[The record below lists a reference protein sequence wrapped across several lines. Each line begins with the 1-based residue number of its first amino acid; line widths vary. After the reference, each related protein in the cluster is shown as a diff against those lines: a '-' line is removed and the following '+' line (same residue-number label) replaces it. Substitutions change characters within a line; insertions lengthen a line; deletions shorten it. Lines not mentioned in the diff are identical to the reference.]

1 MTKYDFTTV
10 VKRVDSS
17 KWNRMLELN
26 PEIDPDVIPLS
37 VADME
42 FVLVPEIRRGLQDYL
57 DYAVLGYSQ
66 PSPAYLAAVQNWM
79 QERHDFAVSAEQIV
93 PISGIVPAL
102 YQAVQ
107 SFTEPGDGVIVM
119 SPVYYPF
126 FMAIENSG
134 RRIENCP
141 LFLHDGRYCMDL
153 ELLDQMTAGT
163 KNKLFLFCS
172 PHNPAGRVW
181 ERQELEGL
189 AEITLKNELIVVSDE
204 IHHDLVLPGHHH
216 IVFQTLSPE
225 LAQRVITCTAPSKT
239 FNIAGM
245 AVSNMVIANSEL
257 REKFSRQLVR
267 TGFRG
272 STILS
277 YKACELSYKYCAD
290 WLDELIIVIKQN
302 EELVRDFFARHCP
315 EVNIVPLEGT
325 YLLWVDLNSWG
336 MTISEQDAFLEQE
349 AQFITNHGHIFGSG
363 GEGFERINLALPTA
377 ALSAQLERLHAA
389 MHKRG
394 LC

>member
-1 MTKYDFTTV
+1 MAKYDFTTV

-17 KWNRMLELN
+17 KWLRMLELN
-26 PEIDPDVIPLS
+26 PAVDRDVIPLS

-42 FVLVPEIRRGLQDYL
+42 FVLAPEIKNGLQEYL
-57 DYAVLGYSQ
+57 DYVVLGYSQ
-66 PSPAYLAAVQNWM
+66 PSPAYLSAVRKWM

-141 LFLHDGRYCMDL
+141 LFLRDGRYRMDL
-153 ELLDQMTAGT
+153 ELLAKMTAGT
-163 KNKLFLFCS
+163 KNKLLLFCS

-181 ERQELEGL
+181 ERRELEGL
-189 AEITLKNELIVVSDE
+189 ADITLKNELIVVSDE
-204 IHHDLVLPGHHH
+204 IHHDLVLPGHRHT
-216 IVFQTLSPE
+216 VFQTLSPE

-245 AVSNMVIANSEL
+245 AVSNLVIVNSEL
-257 REKFSRQLVR
+257 RDKFSLNLAK

-277 YKACELSYKYCAD
+277 YKACELAYEHCGG
-290 WLDELIIVIKQN
+290 WLDELMLVIKQN
-302 EELVRDFFARHCP
+302 EELVRNFFARHCP

-325 YLLWVDLNSWG
+325 YLLWVDLSSWG
-336 MTISEQDAFLEQE
+336 MTIAEQDAFLEQE
-349 AQFITNHGHIFGSG
+349 AQFFTNHGHIFGSG

-377 ALSAQLERLHAA
+377 ALSVQLERLHAA
-389 MHKRG
+389 MRKRG

>member
-26 PEIDPDVIPLS
+26 PEIDPAVIPLS

-42 FVLVPEIRRGLQDYL
+42 FVLAPEIKRGLQDYL

-66 PSPAYLAAVQNWM
+66 PSPAYLAAVQDWM

-107 SFTEPGDGVIVM
+107 SFTEPGDGVIVR

-141 LFLHDGRYCMDL
+141 LFLQDGRYCMDL

-163 KNKLFLFCS
+163 KNKLLLFCS
-172 PHNPAGRVW
+172 PHNPPAESGSGRSW
-181 ERQELEGL
+181 KDWLRSP
-189 AEITLKNELIVVSDE
+189 KNELIVVSDE
-204 IHHDLVLPGHHH
+204 IHHDPCRG
-216 IVFQTLSPE
+216 ITTCSTLSPSWHSVSS
-225 LAQRVITCTAPSKT
+225 LCQLPPNL
-239 FNIAGM
+239 NIAGM
-245 AVSNMVIANSEL
+245 AVSNMVITNSEL
-257 REKFSRQLVR
+257 ERNSVIAYP
-267 TGFRG
+267 TSFRG

-277 YKACELSYKYCAD
+277 YKPVS
-290 WLDELIIVIKQN
+290 WPI
-302 EELVRDFFARHCP
+302 
-315 EVNIVPLEGT
+315 NIVLTG
-325 YLLWVDLNSWG
+325 WMN
-336 MTISEQDAFLEQE
+336 
-349 AQFITNHGHIFGSG
+349 
-363 GEGFERINLALPTA
+363 
-377 ALSAQLERLHAA
+377 
-389 MHKRG
+389 
-394 LC
+394 

>member
-1 MTKYDFTTV
+1 MAKYDFTTV
-10 VKRVDSS
+10 VKRVDSV
-17 KWNRMLELN
+17 KWQRMLELN
-26 PEIDPDVIPLS
+26 PAADPDVIPLS

-42 FVLVPEIRRGLQDYL
+42 FVPAPEIKRGLQEYL
-57 DYAVLGYSQ
+57 DYVVLGYSR
-66 PSPAYLAAVQNWM
+66 PSPAYLAAVRKWM
-79 QERHDFAVSAEQIV
+79 QERHDFTVSAEQIV

-141 LFLHDGRYCMDL
+141 LLLRDGRYLMDL
-153 ELLDQMTAGT
+153 ALLDNMTAGT
-163 KNKLFLFCS
+163 KNKLLLFCS
-172 PHNPAGRVW
+172 PHNPVGRVW
-181 ERQELEGL
+181 ERRELEGL
-189 AEITLKNELIVVSDE
+189 ADITLKNELIVVSDE
-204 IHHDLVLPGHHH
+204 IHHDLVLPGHRHT
-216 IVFQTLSPE
+216 VFQTLSPK

-245 AVSNMVIANSEL
+245 AVSNLVIANSEL
-257 REKFSRQLVR
+257 RDKFSRQLAK

-277 YKACELSYKYCAD
+277 YKACELAYDHCAG
-290 WLDELIIVIKQN
+290 WLDELMLVIKQN
-302 EELVRDFFARHCP
+302 EELARNFFARHCP
-315 EVNIVPLEGT
+315 EVKIVPLEGT
-325 YLLWVDLNSWG
+325 YLLWVDLGGWG
-336 MTISEQDAFLEQE
+336 MTIAEQDAFLEQE
-349 AQFITNHGHIFGSG
+349 AQFFTNHGHIFGSG

-377 ALSAQLERLHAA
+377 ALSVQLERLHAA
-389 MHKRG
+389 MRNRG
-394 LC
+394 FC